1 MASVF
6 GHGIVGFTLAKL
18 IDNKNLRWLMLAAIF
33 STILPD
39 VDVFGFRLG
48 IPYESPLGHRG
59 VTHSILFA
67 VFWSLLLMCTLGK
80 KHKLMWFLVIFL
92 STLSHALLDAIT
104 TGGEGVGFF
113 IPFEN
118 SRYFFNTR
126 VIRVS
131 PLSIGNFF
139 TEWGFE
145 VIVSEL
151 KYIVIP
157 CSLILLTSFMLKK
170 FK

>member
-39 VDVFGFRLG
+39 VDVVGFRLG

-118 SRYFFNTR
+118 SRYF
-126 VIRVS
+126 
-131 PLSIGNFF
+131 
-139 TEWGFE
+139 
-145 VIVSEL
+145 
-151 KYIVIP
+151 
-157 CSLILLTSFMLKK
+157 LIHV
-170 FK
+170 